1 MGIVH
6 YAFLDIA
13 FPMNMFLEVSSISTL
28 IQNYMIMALR
38 KLFFMKKNTLYHLMN
53 VYIGSQ
59 S

>member
-38 KLFFMKKNTLYHLMN
+38 KLFFMKKIIHFIT
-53 VYIGSQ
+53 
-59 S
+59 